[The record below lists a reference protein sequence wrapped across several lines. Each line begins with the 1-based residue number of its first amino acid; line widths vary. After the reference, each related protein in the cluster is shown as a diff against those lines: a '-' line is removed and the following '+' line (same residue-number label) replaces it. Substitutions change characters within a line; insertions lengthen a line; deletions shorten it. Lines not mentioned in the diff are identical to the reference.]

1 MKQDRLFPMKYLVIY
16 PIQINTVTSSSMA
29 HSVFTSMSRIYKKAS
44 AKAQGWCGIQQNFTK
59 VTNMMNPKLNSK
71 TDVIS

>member
-16 PIQINTVTSSSMA
+16 PIQINTVTSSSSA

-44 AKAQGWCGIQQNFTK
+44 AKAQGWCRIQQTSLSYEN
-59 VTNMMNPKLNSK
+59 NESK
-71 TDVIS
+71 IE